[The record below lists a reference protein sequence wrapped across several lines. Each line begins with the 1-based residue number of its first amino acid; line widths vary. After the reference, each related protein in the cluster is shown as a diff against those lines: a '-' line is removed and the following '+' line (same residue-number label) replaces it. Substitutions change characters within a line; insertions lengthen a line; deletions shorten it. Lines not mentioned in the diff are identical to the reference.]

1 MCEIIPGEIH
11 TLIRK
16 FIKITKNIN
25 AADQIIMIA
34 EFNQIRQHNSDA
46 RTLVSLQKCR
56 CFIICIIKLL

>member
-34 EFNQIRQHNSDA
+34 EFNQI
-46 RTLVSLQKCR
+46 SLIWDTKQNT
-56 CFIICIIKLL
+56 